1 MKVGGAGGTRTPD
14 PLHAMQ
20 VLSQLSYNPT
30 IGPLVGALSGATR
43 PDSSPD
49 CSTGEFRAP
58 RTPARTNPGSL

>member
-30 IGPLVGALSGATR
+30 LYLRRSTRRRAIGRHPAGLV
-43 PDSSPD
+43 
-49 CSTGEFRAP
+49 
-58 RTPARTNPGSL
+58 ARLLDG